1 MYGTTRRQENCWF
14 GRGIRLEGLT
24 LGHRLETIKDFKF
37 RLSIQNKVYLLSMFK
52 NDPLSFSYL
61 LQKVSMK
68 LGLNETFKNVK
79 FLYFK
84 GINIGPVVEF

>member
-1 MYGTTRRQENCWF
+1 MERLRDRKTVGLAGAF
-14 GRGIRLEGLT
+14 PSLEGLT

-84 GINIGPVVEF
+84 GI